1 MLVLHALVLHHLLLL
16 LGGVNGGGVLLVLVL
31 EEERALLLLL
41 GKREDLELTG
51 DLGSHALLLSTL
63 RLEDEQEQLA
73 VAVAVGLER
82 RQDLMERRWELGGG
96 GGAGHR
102 RGR

>member
-16 LGGVNGGGVLLVLVL
+16 LGGVNGGGVLLVLVLVL

-51 DLGSHALLLSTL
+51 DLGSHALLGREEEKRVSESWWL
-63 RLEDEQEQLA
+63 R
-73 VAVAVGLER
+73 R
-82 RQDLMERRWELGGG
+82 I
-96 GGAGHR
+96 
-102 RGR
+102 

>member
-51 DLGSHALLLSTL
+51 DLGSHALLGREEEKRVSESWWL
-63 RLEDEQEQLA
+63 R
-73 VAVAVGLER
+73 R
-82 RQDLMERRWELGGG
+82 I
-96 GGAGHR
+96 
-102 RGR
+102 